1 MGLIYKFQEGG
12 SITKKMLDD
21 KKPKYTL
28 AKEKNINSES
38 TNIKKVD
45 PKLVKSLTQLEKEK
59 FNSEH
64 KEQPV
69 ISQGRELTEQEKKT
83 SDKINNRLENK
94 KKYENSIIGDLG
106 IDPSSIGIT
115 AGNLASKLTRLRPL
129 SEDEIIKST
138 DNYEGA
144 KEVAN
149 EIAKDAVVNEIAG
162 KLLTKPLGVGYSAVA
177 NSINRVVK
185 NPFPNIKNFQLLPSN
200 ITNSRLINPGLL
212 NKTIKK
218 YPMLSEEVVGQVA
231 GEQAEKLK
239 DLKNKLS
246 NEIEETK
253 AKDLQTKRNL
263 LYKRAEL
270 KKPTVKNKDINS
282 GKYNEKYGSI
292 EKPKDEDYL
301 NNFDDLRFKD
311 VGIDELKI
319 LAEHGKQPKITAKS
333 FPNKEE
339 KILDEFISAFPDER
353 QIHNS
358 SSLEELLNDNNDWG
372 FEINDYA
379 KELARKHNLSLD
391 KIKNRLK
398 EKNKLEEYISDYG
411 DDVKKDLAEKQMHY
425 SKYKDKLHNIDA
437 DNFAIEAEDI
447 QLTPEEIAEYKK
459 IADKNKAN
467 LLKQDLKEKYKGI
480 DAFQSVKLNKK
491 GGLIYNKK

>member
-282 GKYNEKYGSI
+282 DLPINDKYGSI
-292 EKPKDEDYL
+292 EKPKDKDYL
-301 NNFDDLRFKD
+301 NNFDLRFKD
-311 VGIDELKI
+311 VDKLKDYLNNKNVDKFKDYDKLKDVGVDKDIDKFKDYDKLKDVGVDKDI
-319 LAEHGKQPKITAKS
+319 DKFK
-333 FPNKEE
+333 
-339 KILDEFISAFPDER
+339 
-353 QIHNS
+353 
-358 SSLEELLNDNNDWG
+358 
-372 FEINDYA
+372 DY
-379 KELARKHNLSLD
+379 D
-391 KIKNRLK
+391 KL
-398 EKNKLEEYISDYG
+398 
-411 DDVKKDLAEKQMHY
+411 KDL
-425 SKYKDKLHNIDA
+425 S
-437 DNFAIEAEDI
+437 
-447 QLTPEEIAEYKK
+447 
-459 IADKNKAN
+459 
-467 LLKQDLKEKYKGI
+467 
-480 DAFQSVKLNKK
+480 
-491 GGLIYNKK
+491 